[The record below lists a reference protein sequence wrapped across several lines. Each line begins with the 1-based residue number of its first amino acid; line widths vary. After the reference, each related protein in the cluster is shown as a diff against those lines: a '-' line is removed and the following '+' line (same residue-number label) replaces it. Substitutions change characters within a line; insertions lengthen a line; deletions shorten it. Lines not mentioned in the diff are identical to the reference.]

1 MFALAAK
8 PIVRATASVKASKGA
23 PKKEQKS
30 SGMSSKAA
38 GAAAALFLFASP
50 AMAGDGL
57 VLQYQNGA
65 APSKRQQFFD
75 PRRVVITDKN
85 SSAEIGTDDSRVAPN
100 KQTGFKNC
108 KTITGNP
115 CEASSQPTM
124 Q

>member
-1 MFALAAK
+1 
-8 PIVRATASVKASKGA
+8 
-23 PKKEQKS
+23 
-30 SGMSSKAA
+30 MSSKAA

-85 SSAEIGTDDSRVAPN
+85 SSAEIGTDDSRVAA
-100 KQTGFKNC
+100 G
-108 KTITGNP
+108 
-115 CEASSQPTM
+115 SRV
-124 Q
+124 